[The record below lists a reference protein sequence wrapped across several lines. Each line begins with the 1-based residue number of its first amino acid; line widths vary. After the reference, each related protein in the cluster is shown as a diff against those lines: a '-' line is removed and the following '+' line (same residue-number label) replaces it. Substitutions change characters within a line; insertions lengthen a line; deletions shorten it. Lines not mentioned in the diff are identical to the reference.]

1 MKPWHLFLVA
11 AAMTAAG
18 SLQAAGAI
26 KPYTNRAAF
35 AADDAVDWGGLT
47 SLAGGDKGVNIS
59 PTFTGLPSGLGNVLA
74 SGKVPATNLKRFNE
88 AISFFGNFTG
98 GDRLLS
104 TLPGGA
110 GPLTLTFSVPV
121 FGAGLQIES
130 VVLGAFT
137 GQIKAFDAAGNLLGQ
152 VIVSGIHTGILP
164 ADNTA
169 PYMGIRS
176 SLKEI
181 VRLEIDTPNIS
192 GFAVNRLDV
201 ALTPS
206 PILNSSFFITQLYQD
221 LLNRPPGTTE
231 LVAGLAT
238 LTTGTLSDVALTVY
252 TSPEFHA
259 NANYLT
265 KCYLALLGRDPD
277 MATWTPIFKL
287 MQGGAQQLTTL
298 SGFLGTPEY
307 QAAYPATLP
316 NPAFVVKLYQNLL
329 GRAPEPGGL
338 AYWTFVLNLGIPRA
352 YVLNGF
358 LTSPEYDARMAHRVD
373 ANLMY
378 MSFLRRA
385 GEPAGLNFWTVTM
398 DFGVPLKAVM
408 GGFVGSPEYF
418 ARF

>member
-1 MKPWHLFLVA
+1 MKKWHLFLVA
-11 AAMTAAG
+11 AALTAAG

-59 PTFTGLPSGLGNVLA
+59 PTFIGLPSGLGNVLA

-152 VIVSGIHTGILP
+152 VTVSGIHTGLLP

-169 PYMGIRS
+169 PFMGIRS
-176 SLKEI
+176 SVKEI
-181 VRLEIDTPNIS
+181 VRLEIDTPGIT
-192 GFAVNRLDV
+192 GFAVNKLDV

-221 LLNRPPGTTE
+221 LLNRAPSTTE

-238 LTTGTLSDVALTVY
+238 VATGTLSDVALTVY
-252 TSPEFHA
+252 TSPEFHG

-265 KCYLALLGRDPD
+265 KCYVALLGRDPD
-277 MATWTPIFKL
+277 LATWQPIFKL

-307 QAAYPATLP
+307 LAAYPSTLP
-316 NPAFVVKLYQNLL
+316 NPAFVVKLYQDLL
-329 GRAPEPGGL
+329 GRAPDPAGR

-358 LTSPEYDARMAHRVD
+358 ITSPEYDARIAHRVD

-385 GEPAGLNFWTVTM
+385 GEAAGINFWTVTM

-408 GGFVGSPEYF
+408 SGFVGSPEYL